1 MNCLG
6 MRSRDSGQTRVPA
19 HHNRNDPRHLVLK
32 LFARLSSA
40 ASKSAEKMRLPILT
54 EQQPQSASL
63 LEINTRDG
71 DREPPNSWGRP
82 VIAGEQD
89 RLVAQWV
96 GERRPICSAPA
107 GSRATFHSG
116 TIVSE
121 IGATGIPIK
130 CPGELR
136 RKRAEESLI

>member
-1 MNCLG
+1 MELGVENCG
-6 MRSRDSGQTRVPA
+6 EM
-19 HHNRNDPRHLVLK
+19 PRP
-32 LFARLSSA
+32 S
-40 ASKSAEKMRLPILT
+40 LT
-54 EQQPQSASL
+54 EQQPQSASIL
-63 LEINTRDG
+63 NNNSADG
-71 DREPPNSWGRP
+71 DREASIHLGSLDQPKREPPNFWERP
-82 VIAGEQD
+82 VTAGEQD
-89 RLVAQWV
+89 RLVAQWA

-116 TIVSE
+116 TSVSE